1 MSTSAVSRLMSV
13 AAVGA
18 LLVSL
23 TACTEPARTSEER
36 ARDIAEEWVA
46 ASNRG
51 DEDSAQSLACGG
63 AMLGSVNS
71 DTAGA
76 ESYTLAIESVG
87 DGDFAVTVTQSYS
100 DYPDL
105 VSNLMVRTN
114 ESTTCIAWVR

>member
-1 MSTSAVSRLMSV
+1 
-13 AAVGA
+13 
-18 LLVSL
+18 
-23 TACTEPARTSEER
+23 
-36 ARDIAEEWVA
+36 
-46 ASNRG
+46 
-51 DEDSAQSLACGG
+51 
-63 AMLGSVNS
+63 MLGSVNS